1 MNLKEIGEGCMGQFE
16 GRKGWGKCDYIKISK
31 MK

>member
-16 GRKGWGKCDYIKISK
+16 GRKGWGNVTISK
-31 MK
+31 SQK